1 MHECDGIGVNQYMI
15 LQGCV
20 DDVKTKWEFHLITV
34 SHLRQATVLIV
45 VPPIAVDITQLA
57 QPRDRVAFASVH
69 TIISGAAPLSPDFLR
84 KLKRLTGIRR
94 VQTCEQR
101 VLQIC
106 CETYGGY
113 ILCAKFVDSG
123 YLNIQITD
131 TKIFRRIVGFPYEP
145 AVRVA
150 C

>member
-1 MHECDGIGVNQYMI
+1 VELRTSLIDRNIEWGKKVHEYDGISVNQCMI

-20 DDVKTKWEFHLITV
+20 DDVKSKWEFHITTV

-57 QPRDRVAFASVH
+57 EAGDRTAFASVH

-94 VQTCEQR
+94 VQTCEPPSCR
-101 VLQIC
+101 
-106 CETYGGY
+106 
-113 ILCAKFVDSG
+113 FVVTFMVVRYSAQS
-123 YLNIQITD
+123 LS
-131 TKIFRRIVGFPYEP
+131 R
-145 AVRVA
+145 AVT
-150 C
+150 